1 MYLNDRMMKKVK
13 TIFFIGNNYCSTI
26 EDLRSTLES
35 NNRSNYVGKE
45 GKPLRKELLAYFKDG
60 LLSSWLMEHSYGK
73 IAKLLPVWKLNDEIS
88 DNELFKAI
96 YKAIFGRECT
106 ADLDSAFS
114 QKAVLLRCEVNG
126 KPTLPEDNTFTIS
139 PNEVQE
145 LKFVFKAL
153 EEIDSKMVFGL
164 EKMNSR
170 QAPLKAESE
179 LGWYAAGSEFS
190 VIFKLGKQQC
200 DDSFIL
206 KFNSSKQETV
216 CKLDVL
222 SNTTEIELK
231 DGWRLKLF
239 YFKNEDKKNGFWI
252 TEPYADARLSIYPDG
267 YNSAVVNVIDT
278 IRELNKKAFPIEF
291 RLAKRIEIDT
301 VLKSGAYPAKNVYF
315 PIDDQ
320 NYTYFY
326 NGKEKLEY
334 YVSHC
339 FVAVL
344 SSGNP
349 VK

>member
-1 MYLNDRMMKKVK
+1 MIRKAIL
-13 TIFFIGNNYCSTI
+13 FLGNTYIATI
-26 EDLRSTLES
+26 EELHEVIEK
-35 NNRSNYVGKE
+35 NYNGRDGKAF
-45 GKPLRKELLAYFKDG
+45 RKELLAFYKDG
-60 LLSSWLMEHSYGK
+60 MLAEWLEEHNYVKEKLQLSSWKNASE
-73 IAKLLPVWKLNDEIS
+73 AP
-88 DNELFKAI
+88 DNEVFKMV
-96 YKAIFGRECT
+96 YQVLTGKECT

-126 KPTLPEDNTFTIS
+126 KPTIPEDNTFTIS

-190 VIFKLGKQQC
+190 VVFKLGKQQC

-252 TEPYADARLSIYPDG
+252 TEPYADARLSIFPNWH
-267 YNSAVVNVIDT
+267 NSAVVSAID
-278 IRELNKKAFPIEF
+278 IMRELNKKAHPMEF
-291 RLAKRIEIDT
+291 RLAKRKEIDT
-301 VLKSGAYPAKNVYF
+301 VLKSGTYPAKNVYF

-326 NGKEKLEY
+326 NGKEKVEY
-334 YVSHC
+334 PVSHC

-349 VK
+349 FK